1 MLDKVEQIAMIKFAG
16 DETAVAHFMDGFVKE
31 AASNQPGFF
40 EKMFNAPTG
49 QVTPGANPNARDRQ
63 PDTLGHTLIRGI
75 GQSLGQGIG
84 TLAVTAG
91 VSSVGSLYRSVNN
104 SMLHSKFLQALER
117 AYQGNR
123 ILRESDREKV
133 QQYAET
139 VFKFAPNVATDSNLL
154 SSILANAIHGEGIDP
169 MTIKTLTD
177 LEGKF
182 TDNTTFSPKQYSR

>member
-1 MLDKVEQIAMIKFAG
+1 MLDKVEQIAMIKCAG
-16 DETAVAHFMDGFVKE
+16 DKTAVAHFMDAFVKE
-31 AASNQPGFF
+31 AGILDKMLNQPV
-40 EKMFNAPTG
+40 G
-49 QVTPGANPNARDRQ
+49 QPVPGAHKDMTRQ
-63 PDTLGHTLIRGI
+63 PDTLGHTIARGI
-75 GQSLGQGIG
+75 GQSFGQGLG
-84 TLAVTAG
+84 NLAVTAG

-104 SMLHSKFLQALER
+104 MALHGKFLQALER

-123 ILRESDREKV
+123 ILKEADKEKV
-133 QQYAET
+133 MQYAET

-182 TDNTTFSPKQYSR
+182 TDNATFSPKQYSR

>member
-16 DETAVAHFMDGFVKE
+16 DKTAVAHFMDGFTKE
-31 AASNQPGFF
+31 AGVLDRMLNT
-40 EKMFNAPTG
+40 PTG
-49 QVTPGANPNARDRQ
+49 QPTAFDKTKS
-63 PDTLGHTLIRGI
+63 PDTLGNTITRGI
-75 GQSLGQGIG
+75 GQSFGQGLG
-84 TLAVTAG
+84 NLAVTAG

-104 SMLHSKFLQALER
+104 TMLHSKFLQALER

-123 ILRESDREKV
+123 ILKEADKEKV
-133 QQYAET
+133 LQYAET
-139 VFKFAPNVATDSNLL
+139 VFKFAPNVATDANLL

-182 TDNTTFSPKQYSR
+182 TDNATFSPKQYSR

>member
-16 DETAVAHFMDGFVKE
+16 DKTAVEHFMDGFIKE
-31 AASNQPGFF
+31 AGLLDN
-40 EKMFNAPTG
+40 MLNLPTG
-49 QVTPGANPNARDRQ
+49 GGVGVGKGGPMKE
-63 PDTLGHTLIRGI
+63 PDTVIQTIRKGL
-75 GQSLGQGIG
+75 GQSLGQGLG
-84 TLAVTAG
+84 QLAVTAG

-104 SMLHSKFLQALER
+104 MALHGKFLQALER

-123 ILRESDREKV
+123 ILKEADKEKV
-133 QQYAET
+133 LQYAET

-182 TDNTTFSPKQYSR
+182 TDNSTFSPKQYSR